1 MKRVMLAVVLALA
14 GCSGDAPIDP
24 GDTGASSSDAEGS
37 SSDSGSAGSTSTS
50 SGAADSSTG
59 GGLVLLEL
67 LPTDDA
73 NFESNNPD
81 DNFGDQTYL
90 EIENDTQVQV
100 SYLRF
105 VVDDIEGEILS
116 ADLRLFATEG
126 SDYGGD
132 VFAVDDGDP
141 MMGMQWTEDTL
152 TFNNAPTVQ
161 GEPIASF
168 AVAPSASIVNFDLTA
183 AVTLGASHSFA
194 ITTISDDEIEYSS
207 KEGEMPPVLVV
218 NVMTP

>member
-1 MKRVMLAVVLALA
+1 VRRLGVALVLAA
-14 GCSGDAPIDP
+14 CSSDAPLDP
-24 GDTGASSSDAEGS
+24 GDTGSDVSDEGAGS
-37 SSDSGSAGSTSTS
+37 SGVGSTSSS
-50 SGAADSSTG
+50 SGAVADSSTG
-59 GGLVLLEL
+59 GSLVTLEL
-67 LPTDDA
+67 VPTDDA
-73 NFESNNPD
+73 NVESNNLD
-81 DNFGDQTYL
+81 DNFGDQTFL
-90 EIENDTQVQV
+90 EVENDTQVQV

-168 AVAPSASIVNFDLTA
+168 AVAPSASVVHFDLTA
-183 AVTLGASHSFA
+183 AVMLGTSHSFA

-207 KEGEMPPVLVV
+207 KEGEMPPLLIV